1 MKLSLINNE
10 TLTDAMIDKIVYSDT
25 DDNLK
30 NTNYGI
36 VLGNSMLIK
45 ERVNTAYDAYRSG
58 RIKKLYLVVV
68 LAGLVIKITILLL
81 KQ

>member
-36 VLGNSMLIK
+36 VFGNSMLIK
-45 ERVNTAYDAYRSG
+45 ERVKTAYDAYRSG

>member
-10 TLTDAMIDKIVYSDT
+10 TLTDEMIDKIVYSDT

-36 VLGNSMLIK
+36 VFGNSMLIK
-45 ERVNTAYDAYRSG
+45 ERVNTAYDVYRSG
-58 RIKKLYLVVV
+58 RIKKSY
-68 LAGLVIKITILLL
+68 I
-81 KQ
+81 

>member
-36 VLGNSMLIK
+36 VFGNSMLIK
-45 ERVNTAYDAYRSG
+45 ERVNTAYDAYRCG

>member
-10 TLTDAMIDKIVYSDT
+10 TLTDEMIDKIVYSDT

-36 VLGNSMLIK
+36 VFESKNVLILLMMLI
-45 ERVNTAYDAYRSG
+45 EVAE
-58 RIKKLYLVVV
+58 
-68 LAGLVIKITILLL
+68 
-81 KQ
+81 